1 MSDIGPPRK
10 EPPPSEL
17 RIGAPPRP
25 VTRLSRRTLVV
36 ATAVVTAL
44 VFAALWYA
52 LGIRPLRFTSGP
64 ELYNTN
70 AKPTDALA
78 NMRDSYADLTR
89 PRPTPSLPQPM
100 PQLGPPLPGDLGRP
114 MLQQHT
120 AAPTPATDPE
130 AERLRSEREQAAAS
144 VVFFTVSA
152 RPAALAG
159 ATAPG
164 QAEGGAPAP
173 SLAGTGPQNS
183 AGDDLS
189 IQNGQSHKEGFLNG
203 HIDQAIYSPQ
213 RVQTPRSPYQLMAGS
228 VIAAALITGLNSDLP
243 GQVVAQVTEDVYDTV
258 SGRFLLVP
266 QGTRL
271 IGKYDSHIAYGQ
283 ERLLLIWSRL
293 VMPDGSSIVLDNLPA
308 TDTEGYAG
316 LEDRVDYHTWRLLKG
331 VVLSSLLGISSELA
345 ANNGTQNN
353 NRIIVGL
360 RDSAN
365 NTANEAGQRIVSKDL
380 ALQPTLT
387 VRPGYPVRVL
397 VNRDIVLRPY
407 VNR

>member
-25 VTRLSRRTLVV
+25 VTRLSRRKLVV
-36 ATAVVTAL
+36 ATALATAF

-78 NMRDSYADLTR
+78 NLRDSYADLTR
-89 PRPTPSLPQPM
+89 PKPAPSPPQAV

-114 MLQQHT
+114 MLQQT
-120 AAPTPATDPE
+120 GTPPPAADPE
-130 AERLRSEREQAAAS
+130 AERRRREREQAAAS

-173 SLAGTGPQNS
+173 SLEGTGPQNS
-183 AGDDLS
+183 VGDDLS
-189 IQNGQSHKEGFLNG
+189 IHNGQSHKEGFLNG
-203 HIDQAIYSPQ
+203 RVDQVIYSPQ

-228 VIAAALITGLNSDLP
+228 IIAAALITGLNSDLP

-271 IGKYDSHIAYGQ
+271 IGKYDSRIAYGQ
-283 ERLLLIWSRL
+283 ERVLLIWTRL

-308 TDTEGYAG
+308 MDTEGYAG
-316 LEDRVDYHTWRLLKG
+316 LEDGVDYHTWRLLKG

-345 ANNGTQNN
+345 ANNGTQSN

-360 RDSAN
+360 RDSVN

-397 VNRDIVLRPY
+397 VNRDIVLRPH
-407 VNR
+407 VNP